1 MLSFPKNQPKTT
13 PMKFLAAGLSI
24 AFFTAGAQAGC
35 YEQLKQRLPDAATII
50 FGELHGSAE
59 IPKFFFDCAREFVD
73 KKEAV
78 TIFLEFPASGNAVVD
93 RFLRGEIGEDDFI
106 KAPLW
111 TRQDGRAS
119 LAMLGLFRDL
129 KTLAA
134 SRLPL
139 SGSGSVAGPVSGPI
153 PVFGF
158 DLSGYEPDREKSMLR
173 NFLSTYSP
181 TGYNLVLTGN
191 VHAMLTS
198 GTAWN
203 PDFVPFGK
211 HLRDHAANVV
221 SLDARYPAGSAWVC
235 MPQCGVTPL
244 TGTDS
249 SAHAP
254 ASIVFSSEN
263 PAYSGIFLVPSLT
276 ASRPLIEK

>member
-1 MLSFPKNQPKTT
+1 
-13 PMKFLAAGLSI
+13 MKLVAAGLSL
-24 AFFTAGAQAGC
+24 AFFTASAQAGC
-35 YEQLKQRLPDAATII
+35 YEQLKQRLPDAGTII

-78 TIFLEFPASGNAVVD
+78 TIFLEFPASGNPVVGQ
-93 RFLRGEIGEDDFI
+93 FMRGEIGQDDFI

-139 SGSGSVAGPVSGPI
+139 SGSGSVSVPVPVPVPV

-158 DLSGYEPDREKSMLR
+158 DLSGYEPDREKAMLR
-173 NFLSTYSP
+173 NFLSTYSS

-244 TGTDS
+244 TATDS
-249 SAHAP
+249 SAHGP

-263 PAYSGIFLVPSLT
+263 PTYSGIFFVPSLT
-276 ASRPLIEK
+276 ASRPVIEK